1 MTNPRG
7 TLAAMRRQTI
17 VNTSLF
23 VLGALLLAYMVLQV
37 GSWWG
42 RRQLA
47 VVPEVVNVP
56 AGGDAMEGE
65 RLASILG
72 CKGCH
77 GPDLGGDDECYERP
91 GKYRLTCPNLT
102 AAREQYTD
110 RDLVILLRHGRK
122 VDGALVDFMPWD
134 MYAQLSEGDLAN
146 LIAFL
151 RAAPFVDKPVLADSD
166 YSLGVRWQMLRGQY
180 PLVNDLAGYDKTP
193 LEGPAERGRYLA
205 SVSCPECHAPNL
217 RGYDG
222 DIAPSLAVA
231 KAYPPEAF
239 AKLMSEGITL
249 AGGKSATGMMTAVA
263 RDRFSHFTPDEIIA
277 LKTYLDQ
284 RDP

>member
-1 MTNPRG
+1 
-7 TLAAMRRQTI
+7 MRKQTI
-17 VNTSLF
+17 VNTFLF
-23 VLGALLLAYMVLQV
+23 VLGVLLLAYMVLYV

-47 VVPEVVNVP
+47 VVPETVTVP
-56 AGGDAMEGE
+56 VGGDAMEGE

-77 GPDLGGDDECYERP
+77 GEDLGGDDECYEQP
-91 GKYRLTCPNLT
+91 GQYRLTCPNIT
-102 AAREQYTD
+102 AARDLYTD

-122 VDGALVDFMPWD
+122 IDGALVDFMPWD
-134 MYAQLSEGDLAN
+134 MYAQLSESDLAS

-151 RAAPFVDKPVLADSD
+151 RAAPVVDKPALADSD
-166 YSLGVRWQMLRGQY
+166 YSLRMRWQMLRGEY
-180 PLVNDLAGYDKTP
+180 PPVNDLADYDKKL

-205 SVSCPECHAPNL
+205 SISCPECHAPNL

-222 DIAPSLAVA
+222 DNAPSLAVA

-239 AKLMSEGITL
+239 ARLMSEGITL
-249 AGGKSATGMMTAVA
+249 AGGKSASGMMSAVA
-263 RDRFSHFTPDEIIA
+263 QNRFSHFKPDEVAAIKA
-277 LKTYLDQ
+277 YLDQ